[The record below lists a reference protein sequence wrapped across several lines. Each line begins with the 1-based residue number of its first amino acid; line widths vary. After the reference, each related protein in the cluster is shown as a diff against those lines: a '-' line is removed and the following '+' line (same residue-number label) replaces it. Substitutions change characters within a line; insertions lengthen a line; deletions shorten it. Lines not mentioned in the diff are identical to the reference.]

1 MADIS
6 RDTLYGN
13 TQKNLLK
20 TFFDIFKKAH
30 LNLLNALVST
40 TNSQFGQKIVLKTTI
55 HRN

>member
-13 TQKNLLK
+13 TQKNASK
-20 TFFDIFKKAH
+20 TFFDILKKAY

-40 TNSQFGQKIVLKTTI
+40 ANLPFGQKIVLKTTI

>member
-13 TQKNLLK
+13 TQLNLLK
-20 TFFDIFKKAH
+20 TFFDILKKAH
-30 LNLLNALVST
+30 LNLLNALVSP
-40 TNSQFGQKIVLKTTI
+40 TNSRFGQKIVLKTAI